1 MSRLSG
7 MTAAIRQ
14 SPLGR
19 WYYGRERNEQRII
32 TGVATLVIAALVWTV
47 AWKPVTDWYAIELN
61 RQQNAQQLIDW
72 MRANEQAAK
81 LASRSNSSAG
91 QGSRALIPVITK
103 AAVAHGLKLNRL
115 QPESNGVISVVLQQQ
130 SFNQIVGWVA
140 QLDENNGVSVERASF
155 DNQDEPGYVN
165 AQLRLN

>member
-1 MSRLSG
+1 M
-7 MTAAIRQ
+7 
-14 SPLGR
+14 
-19 WYYGRERNEQRII
+19 
-32 TGVATLVIAALVWTV
+32 
-47 AWKPVTDWYAIELN
+47 WKPVSDWHAIEVN
-61 RQQNAQQLIDW
+61 RQQNAQQLVDW
-72 MRANEQAAK
+72 MHANEQRAKQAA
-81 LASRSNSSAG
+81 RTNSAAG

-103 AAVAHGLKLNRL
+103 AAVAHDLKLNRL

-130 SFNQIVGWVA
+130 SFNQIIQWIS

>member
-1 MSRLSG
+1 MSRITK
-7 MTAAIRQ
+7 MTTAIRQ

-32 TGVATLVIAALVWTV
+32 AGVVALVVCVLVWTV
-47 AWKPVTDWYAIELN
+47 AWKPVADWHDIESN

-72 MRANEQAAK
+72 MRTNEQAAK
-81 LASRSNSSAG
+81 LASQTNNSSG

-103 AAVAHGLKLNRL
+103 AAVAHDLKLNRL

-155 DNQDEPGYVN
+155 DSQDEPGYVN